1 MVYISIY
8 YTIYC
13 MYHCSHTYSLC
24 CPFINLSNFLLL
36 AFIFLAS
43 FLQEHHF
50 HFALPTYTYSV
61 ASSLP
66 TPLPLLL
73 HINCHF
79 GVTFFMPANLL
90 SFCYVRNHLG
100 PWHLLWLLD
109 FHFPPSF
116 FQSPFC
122 ATAPPAYLRAC
133 IIYRSKFNLCR
144 FFDNV

>member
-1 MVYISIY
+1 MYLCRHIY
-8 YTIYC
+8 LSSRL
-13 MYHCSHTYSLC
+13 HSLC

-50 HFALPTYTYSV
+50 HFALPTYSV
-61 ASSLP
+61 APSLP
-66 TPLPLLL
+66 TTLPLLL

-109 FHFPPSF
+109 FHCFSSF